1 MIIAEERG
9 FTLIELMITL
19 VVVSILLAAAV
30 PYLGDFTR
38 NNRLVSQA
46 NDFVSGAQLARSEA
60 VKQGINTVVCPSS
73 DQVSCSGNAADW
85 QTGWLVFSDFN
96 LDGDLDAGAAAPL
109 CEETED
115 CVMKIGNGIDYKN
128 TLTTTATLLRFLP
141 TGLASNGGNVDFSL
155 VSDQCR
161 GDQVRNIRI
170 TTQGH
175 TLVSS
180 SACP

>member
-9 FTLIELMITL
+9 FTLVELMITL

-46 NDFVSGAQLARSEA
+46 NDLVSAVQLARSEA
-60 VKQGINTVVCPSS
+60 VKQSVNTVVCPSS

-96 LDGDLDAGAAAPL
+96 LDSDLDAGASAPL
-109 CEETED
+109 CEDTED
-115 CVMKIGNGIDYKN
+115 CLMKTGSGIDYNN

-141 TGLASNGGNVDFSL
+141 TGLAANGGNADFSL
-155 VSDQCR
+155 VSDQCHI
-161 GDQVRNIRI
+161 DQVRNIRI

-175 TLVSS
+175 TLVSAA
-180 SACP
+180 ACP

>member
-1 MIIAEERG
+1 MIITRESG
-9 FTLIELMITL
+9 FTLVELMITL

-46 NDFVSGAQLARSEA
+46 NEFVSAAQLARSEA
-60 VKQGINTVVCPSS
+60 VKKGVNTVVCPSS
-73 DQVSCSGNAADW
+73 DQASCSTNAADW
-85 QTGWLVFSDFN
+85 QYGWLVFSDFN
-96 LDGDLDAGAAAPL
+96 LDGDLDAGSTAPL
-109 CEETED
+109 CEDTED
-115 CVMKIGNGIDYKN
+115 CLMKTGAGIANNN

-141 TGLASNGGNVDFSL
+141 TGLAANGGNVDFSL

-161 GDQVRNIRI
+161 VDQVRNIRI

-175 TLVSS
+175 TIVSS
-180 SACP
+180 AACP